1 MMQRWIVGAR
11 PRTLPVAVVPV
22 LVGTGAAVGAGIV
35 WWRAAAALVVALA
48 MQVGANYANDYADGI
63 RGADG
68 PERVGPA
75 RLVGSGLA
83 TPAETRR
90 AAIIAFGIAAVVGL
104 VLSLAVAPWLL
115 LVGAA
120 SIAAGWFYTA
130 GSRPYGYAGLGEV
143 SVFLFFGLV
152 ATVGSAYVHGRGV
165 TGVALMAGVAVGL
178 LACALLVANNLRDRE
193 MDASVG
199 KVTSAVRLG
208 DRRTRLLYVCLLD
221 GGLVCGS
228 LCVLFRPWAVLIL
241 VAGVVAAR
249 PVKIVLAG
257 AQGTDLF
264 GILGATGHVQWVA
277 GVMLGLGLALSG

>member
-1 MMQRWIVGAR
+1 V
-11 PRTLPVAVVPV
+11 
-22 LVGTGAAVGAGIV
+22 
-35 WWRAAAALVVALA
+35 A

-63 RGADG
+63 RGVDG

-83 TPAETRR
+83 TPAETRG

-143 SVFLFFGLV
+143 SVFVFFGLV

-193 MDASVG
+193 RDALVG

-208 DRRTRLLYVCLLD
+208 DRRTRLLYVCLLG

-228 LCVLFRPWAVLIL
+228 LCGLYRPWAVLIL
-241 VAGVVAAR
+241 AAGVVAAR
-249 PVKIVLAG
+249 PVKVVLAG

-277 GVMLGLGLALSG
+277 GAMLGLGLALSG

>member
-1 MMQRWIVGAR
+1 MQRWIVGAR

-35 WWRAAAALVVALA
+35 WWRAAAALVVAVA

-63 RGADG
+63 RGVDG

-83 TPAETRR
+83 TPAETRG

-130 GSRPYGYAGLGEV
+130 GRRPYGYAGLGEV
-143 SVFLFFGLV
+143 SVFVFFGLV

-199 KVTSAVRLG
+199 KVTLAVRLG
-208 DRRTRLLYVCLLD
+208 TD
-221 GGLVCGS
+221 GRDFSTCACS
-228 LCVLFRPWAVLIL
+228 TEAWCA
-241 VAGVVAAR
+241 
-249 PVKIVLAG
+249 
-257 AQGTDLF
+257 DLF
-264 GILGATGHVQWVA
+264 VFYFARGPCSSSLLGWSLPGR
-277 GVMLGLGLALSG
+277 

>member
-1 MMQRWIVGAR
+1 MQRWIVGAR
-11 PRTLPVAVVPV
+11 PRTLPAAVAPV
-22 LVGTGAAVGAGIV
+22 MVGTGAAVGAGIV

-83 TPAETRR
+83 TPAETRG

-130 GSRPYGYAGLGEV
+130 GRRPYGYAGLGEV

-193 MDASVG
+193 RDASVG

-241 VAGVVAAR
+241 AAGVVAVQ